1 MSSVHF
7 EQTSFAVGFG
17 HPIKPSENSVRT
29 SRFSVM
35 KAKIFQ
41 QNQLY
46 RYRNVASQTH
56 LFVGDCLEPVLILY
70 AYIARRTQHDTEM

>member
-1 MSSVHF
+1 
-7 EQTSFAVGFG
+7 
-17 HPIKPSENSVRT
+17 
-29 SRFSVM
+29 M